1 MTETRRIDIFT
12 VAGIAAVAGV
22 ITTLLHEGLGH
33 GGMCV
38 LIHGKPLAW
47 GAYYFDCGEDGLP
60 AMAGRIVA
68 AAGSTVNLILAGL
81 LGLAVAADLKRPG
94 KHGAW
99 TVFLWLMFCVNAMT
113 WAGYY
118 LFSGV
123 AGIGDWGEEGV
134 LKTVSNPLIWR
145 GVMAIGGMAI
155 YVWLTRLAMRWL
167 GKITGDFKAA
177 RGLSWTAYATGG
189 IVAILI
195 GLRNPEGWWIVV
207 FSSMASSLGGTSGL
221 LWGVRWAR
229 TDAPGLDFALPRNGL
244 WIGLG
249 VVAAA
254 LYAWYFGPTL
264 KL

>member
-1 MTETRRIDIFT
+1 M
-12 VAGIAAVAGV
+12 
-22 ITTLLHEGLGH
+22 
-33 GGMCV
+33 
-38 LIHGKPLAW
+38 
-47 GAYYFDCGEDGLP
+47 
-60 AMAGRIVA
+60 
-68 AAGSTVNLILAGL
+68 
-81 LGLAVAADLKRPG
+81 VAADVKRPG
-94 KHGAW
+94 RHGAGS
-99 TVFLWLMFCVNAMT
+99 VFLWLLFVVNAFT

-123 AGIGDWGEEGV
+123 AGIGDWGEDGV

-145 GVMAIGGMAI
+145 GVMAIGGMAV

-167 GKITGDFKAA
+167 GRLTGDFKAA
-177 RGLSWTAYATGG
+177 RTLSWTAYATGG
-189 IVAILI
+189 VLAILI
-195 GLRNPEGWWIVV
+195 GLRNPEGWWIVI

-229 TDAPGLDFALPRNGL
+229 NPENGVDFDLPRNGL
-244 WIGLG
+244 WIGAG